1 MAKNIPTYG
10 IAIDW
15 ETSGY
20 SVPDYA
26 SKHQGISVGAAVFDI
41 KTFEPIETFY
51 QVIRFN
57 KKYEWSDQAE
67 KIHGLS
73 REFLYENGVTQ
84 EEAAML
90 LGSLILKYF
99 GDTKVVLCGHRCYFD
114 RAFTNQLFDTVD
126 MEIPWDPIQIDSAA
140 IALSFLN
147 VTSSDDLFSI
157 CDLPPRTQH
166 NALEDVLLT
175 LESIKTI
182 KSLIFR

>member
-57 KKYEWSDQAE
+57 K
-67 KIHGLS
+67 
-73 REFLYENGVTQ
+73 NGSVIYDKT
-84 EEAAML
+84 A
-90 LGSLILKYF
+90 
-99 GDTKVVLCGHRCYFD
+99 
-114 RAFTNQLFDTVD
+114 
-126 MEIPWDPIQIDSAA
+126 
-140 IALSFLN
+140 
-147 VTSSDDLFSI
+147 TS
-157 CDLPPRTQH
+157 C
-166 NALEDVLLT
+166 AG
-175 LESIKTI
+175 
-182 KSLIFR
+182 